1 MIDNNKVSFGE
12 LRDGLEYML
21 NAILTNLEK
30 EQDDL
35 NMCISRLCT
44 IDNFTTDISD
54 LLSRINKRLI
64 TITQNKFRQQ
74 AGE

>member
-1 MIDNNKVSFGE
+1 MININKVSFWE
-12 LRDGLEYML
+12 LRDGLESML
-21 NAILTNLEK
+21 NTILTNLEK

-35 NMCISRLCT
+35 NMCIRRLCT